1 MRIDMKNKNRRNLLK
16 YLVTSTITLSY
27 FWFTKALATWP
38 NKIFNNKSANDIV
51 ARLTHD
57 KPIQASDKINIKAPE
72 IAENG
77 AVVPITVETDLPGIK
92 TISILVD
99 NNPSPLTSVFNLSDH
114 ILPFVSTRVKMAESS
129 QVVALVE
136 NLQGEFFSA
145 ARSIKVTIGGCGG

>member
-1 MRIDMKNKNRRNLLK
+1 MI
-16 YLVTSTITLSY
+16 STITLSY
-27 FWFTKALATWP
+27 LWLTKALASWP
-38 NKIFNNKSANDIV
+38 DKLFNAKSANDVV
-51 ARLTHD
+51 ASLTQD

-77 AVVPITVETDLPGIK
+77 AVVPVTVETDLPGIK

-114 ILPFVSTRVKMAESS
+114 LLPFVSTRVKMAETS

-136 NLQGEFFSA
+136 NQQGDFFSA